1 MGTIYMQLSLHERTM
16 IQMQLEMGLATAA
29 IARGLN
35 RSAST
40 LSRELRRNGWT
51 RPTTRRGPG
60 RPPLAGGY
68 RATAAQTRAHAC
80 TVTPRVV
87 RRLRPGTALWDQVT
101 RYLKAGYS
109 PEQIAG
115 TLAVVHPNTPS
126 LQVSHET
133 IYTAIYAMPR
143 GALRTDVIGWLR
155 FGHAKRRPR
164 ARGDDRRGRIPDM
177 VSIHDRPP
185 EVEERLIPGHW
196 EGDLIKGAQNR
207 SAVGTLVERTT
218 LFTVLSRM
226 DNASAEAALS
236 GFSHVLN
243 RIEAQRRL
251 LLTYD
256 QGREMAA
263 HQRLTAA
270 TGVKVYFADPHSPW
284 QRGLNENT
292 NGLLRQYLPKGSDLS
307 GFTQEELDAIAW
319 KLNTRPRKS
328 LGFKSH
334 IPSAQAMNSWM
345 SMVGFQNVVLSSCHR
360 KVSRALARTRAA
372 FLGIKPLDSITG
384 TYYSFGG
391 DKGFVIGQSR

>member
-1 MGTIYMQLSLHERTM
+1 MGTIYTQVSIEERTM
-16 IQMQLEMGLATAA
+16 IHTQLERGLTPAA
-29 IARGLN
+29 IAMGLH

-60 RPPLAGGY
+60 RPPVAGGY
-68 RATAAQTRAHAC
+68 RAIAAQARAQAC
-80 TVTPRVV
+80 TVPPQMARRV
-87 RRLRPGTALWDQVT
+87 RPDTALWAQVI
-101 RYLKAGYS
+101 RYLKAGSS

-115 TLAVVHPNTPS
+115 TRALVHADTPS
-126 LQVSHET
+126 LQGSHAT

-143 GALRTDVIGWLR
+143 GALRTAVIGGLR

-164 ARGDDRRGRIPDM
+164 ARGEDRRGRIPNM
-177 VSIHDRPP
+177 VRIHDRPP

-207 SAVGTLVERTT
+207 SAVGTRVERTT
-218 LFTVLSRM
+218 LFTVLSKM
-226 DNASAEAALS
+226 DNASADAALS

-243 RIEAQRRL
+243 RIAAHRRL
-251 LLTYD
+251 SLTYD

-263 HQRLTAA
+263 HQRLTDA
-270 TGVKVYFADPHSPW
+270 TGVTVYCADPHSPW
-284 QRGLNENT
+284 QRGINENT

-328 LGFKSH
+328 LGFK
-334 IPSAQAMNSWM
+334 A
-345 SMVGFQNVVLSSCHR
+345 
-360 KVSRALARTRAA
+360 VSYTHLTLPTNRE
-372 FLGIKPLDSITG
+372 
-384 TYYSFGG
+384 
-391 DKGFVIGQSR
+391 V